1 MLAIISPAKKL
12 KEKPSITINKYS
24 FPEFINDADLLIN
37 ELRQLSPSDLEV
49 LMGINRNLAELNYER
64 VMHWTAQQPENN
76 AHQAIFMFNGH
87 VYQTLDAKSL
97 SESEL
102 SFAQNHL
109 RILSGLYG
117 ALRPLDL
124 IQPYRLEMGTK
135 LNNNRGKNL
144 YKFWGDKI
152 NTHINELL
160 RNQKTKTLINLAS
173 QEYFKAIKP
182 ELIDGTI
189 ITPIFK
195 ERKGDEYKTVAIY
208 AKQARGE
215 MTRFILEEKAEEPEI
230 LKTFEKD
237 GYVYNE
243 KLSTD
248 TEWVF
253 TR

>member
-1 MLAIISPAKKL
+1 MITIISPAKKL
-12 KEKPSITINKYS
+12 RDKPAIPTKQYTY
-24 FPEFINDADLLIN
+24 PEFINDAALLTE
-37 ELRQLSPSDLEV
+37 ELRQLSPEDIES
-49 LMGINRNLAELNYER
+49 LMGVNRGIAELNYER
-64 VMHWTAQQPENN
+64 FMHWTKDKSANN

-87 VYQTLDAKSL
+87 VYQNLDAKSL
-97 SESEL
+97 SETDL
-102 SFAQNHL
+102 SFAQKHL

-135 LNNNRGKNL
+135 LNTSRGKNL
-144 YKFWGDKI
+144 YEFWGEKI
-152 NTHINELL
+152 NNHINGLL
-160 RNQKTKTLINLAS
+160 KEQNNKTLINLAS
-173 QEYFKAIKP
+173 HEYFKAIKP

-189 ITPIFK
+189 ITPVFK
-195 ERKGDEYKTVAIY
+195 ERKDNQYKTIAIY
-208 AKQARGE
+208 AKKARGE
-215 MTRFILEEKAEEPEI
+215 MSRFILEEKAEEPEI

-243 KLSTD
+243 ELSSS